1 MSKVINIT
9 DKFSTELPS
18 IQIGEKLYSVNNG
31 VSAMMA
37 FEDAATGGV
46 AGILKALEGAFGKKA
61 YKEMGIEDMSMGNIM
76 ILSSAVLAAMMNIT
90 YEEANARFQ
99 REVQS

>member
-1 MSKVINIT
+1 MSNVINIT
-9 DKFSTELPS
+9 DKFSKDLPS
-18 IQIGEKLYSVNNG
+18 IQIGDKLYPVNNG
-31 VSAMMA
+31 ISAMLA
-37 FEDAATGGV
+37 FEEAATGGI

-61 YKEMGIEDMSMGNIM
+61 YKEMDVEGMSMGNIM
-76 ILSSAVLAAMMNIT
+76 VLASAVLAAMMNIT

>member
-18 IQIGEKLYSVNNG
+18 IQIGEKLYPVNNG
-31 VSAMMA
+31 ISAMMA
-37 FEDAATGGV
+37 FEEAATGGM
-46 AGILKALEGAFGKKA
+46 AGILKALKGAFGEKA
-61 YKEMGIEDMSMGNIM
+61 YKTMDVEGMSMGNIM
-76 ILSSAVLAAMMNIT
+76 VLASAVLAAMMNIT

-99 REVQS
+99 REAQS

>member
-1 MSKVINIT
+1 MSQVINIT
-9 DKFSTELPS
+9 DKFSTDLPS
-18 IQIGEKLYSVNNG
+18 IKIGEKLYQVNNG

-37 FEDAATGGV
+37 FEEAATGGV

-76 ILSSAVLAAMMNIT
+76 VLSSAVLAAMMNIT

>member
-1 MSKVINIT
+1 MSQVINIT
-9 DKFSTELPS
+9 DKFSKELPS
-18 IQIGEKLYSVNNG
+18 IQIGDKLYPVNNG

-37 FEDAATGGV
+37 FEAAATGGTS
-46 AGILKALEGAFGKKA
+46 GILKALEGAFGKKA
-61 YKEMGIEDMSMGNIM
+61 YKEMGIEDMSMGNILV
-76 ILSSAVLAAMMNIT
+76 LSSAVLAAMMNIT

>member
-9 DKFSTELPS
+9 DKFSTDLPS
-18 IQIGEKLYSVNNG
+18 IQIGEKQYPVNNG

-37 FEDAATGGV
+37 FEEAATGGI

-76 ILSSAVLAAMMNIT
+76 VLSSAVLAAMMNIT

-99 REVQS
+99 GGIQS

>member
-18 IQIGEKLYSVNNG
+18 IQIGEKLYPVNNG
-31 VSAMMA
+31 ISAMMA
-37 FEDAATGGV
+37 FEEASTGGI

-61 YKEMGIEDMSMGNIM
+61 YKEMVVEDMSMGNIM
-76 ILSSAVLAAMMNIT
+76 VLASAVLAAMMNIT